1 MQVQLQLLLH
11 LVNFTSTS
19 PLSKALC
26 VRNYGGA
33 PVWATY
39 NLPVCF
45 ERQLG
50 AKTRRFDL
58 ELQHLKLRMQHWF
71 VLLPRWW
78 VQGVD
83 VHKHSPLPG
92 QPKAMT
98 FLQASFVYTIMMG
111 AQRRQVR
118 RIRRVYLG
126 ASDEWDNVMQ
136 IWEQAMTGT
145 MSCRSGSGRRLGQ
158 CHADLGEGDDWDNV
172 MQI

>member
-1 MQVQLQLLLH
+1 MKAETTIVYQSEGGKHWQQVMKCFHLARFFLFLL
-11 LVNFTSTS
+11 FS
-19 PLSKALC
+19 
-26 VRNYGGA
+26 
-33 PVWATY
+33 
-39 NLPVCF
+39 
-45 ERQLG
+45 
-50 AKTRRFDL
+50 FDL

-118 RIRRVYLG
+118 RIRRVCKYFPSRHIELILFLVQG
-126 ASDEWDNVMQ
+126 FYTRPNLDNYKTILFLSEM
-136 IWEQAMTGT
+136 WSG
-145 MSCRSGSGRRLGQ
+145 CRFLALVLTVTVYNSNHVSLFFT
-158 CHADLGEGDDWDNV
+158 LLSEET
-172 MQI
+172 I